1 MTINLT
7 REDFEQAIKSGASVF
22 EGNTILDTGK
32 PSGRYYR
39 FIRVPLANGEHKVDA
54 LYGQRFYGTLEN
66 KPVTFNQ
73 EIRFLCLVVDNAKT
87 VNETQDFK
95 TILCRS
101 SFTSDSVI
109 EEMAQKL
116 FDMFRENVTEE
127 DKKKILKGSHYD
139 KIARQNAFCRIIKG
153 YKNYRSPIDSIVDEI
168 GNGSCFGLTSTNAD
182 ELVVDYL
189 ANPTGWAERTIEK
202 IKKANSGQH
211 GRLYGITLAVVE
223 ELTEEYKPMQLW
235 QDNLNESEDHIRYST
250 NNLVSPPL
258 ALIGETYISDE
269 SYFHKWLVAQGGNEL
284 LERASITID
293 VDVIYAYDNVN
304 KVEKSSEDGEVHGVL
319 INSTM
324 YLRESEI
331 KQVAR
336 LIKDEKL
343 RNRVLTLM
351 RSHRRIV
358 SAPEKENRSIR
369 EIASAQMLGQ
379 G

>member
-87 VNETQDFK
+87 VNETMDFK
-95 TILCRS
+95 TIFCRS

-223 ELTEEYKPMQLW
+223 ELTEEYKLQLATECGL
-235 QDNLNESEDHIRYST
+235 QVTTDVREGLNQMCNYSDFVEQQGIVKGRAEGYVESLSASVA
-250 NNLVSPPL
+250 NLVRS
-258 ALIGETYISDE
+258 GT
-269 SYFHKWLVAQGGNEL
+269 
-284 LERASITID
+284 
-293 VDVIYAYDNVN
+293 
-304 KVEKSSEDGEVHGVL
+304 
-319 INSTM
+319 
-324 YLRESEI
+324 
-331 KQVAR
+331 
-336 LIKDEKL
+336 
-343 RNRVLTLM
+343 LTLDAALDVLQ
-351 RSHRRIV
+351 V
-358 SAPEKENRSIR
+358 SDDIRATVKENA
-369 EIASAQMLGQ
+369 EKALNQ
-379 G
+379 

>member
-22 EGNTILDTGK
+22 EGNTIPDTGK

-54 LYGQRFYGTLEN
+54 LYGQRFYGIREN

-95 TILCRS
+95 TIFCRS

-202 IKKANSGQH
+202 IKKANSGRP

-223 ELTEEYKPMQLW
+223 ELTEEYMRKY
-235 QDNLNESEDHIRYST
+235 N
-250 NNLVSPPL
+250 SPNTQ
-258 ALIGETYISDE
+258 A
-269 SYFHKWLVAQGGNEL
+269 
-284 LERASITID
+284 
-293 VDVIYAYDNVN
+293 
-304 KVEKSSEDGEVHGVL
+304 
-319 INSTM
+319 
-324 YLRESEI
+324 
-331 KQVAR
+331 
-336 LIKDEKL
+336 
-343 RNRVLTLM
+343 
-351 RSHRRIV
+351 
-358 SAPEKENRSIR
+358 
-369 EIASAQMLGQ
+369 
-379 G
+379 

>member
-22 EGNTILDTGK
+22 EGNTIPDTGK

-54 LYGQRFYGTLEN
+54 LYGQRFYGTLEK

-95 TILCRS
+95 TIFCRS

-127 DKKKILKGSHYD
+127 DKKILKGSHYD

-189 ANPTGWAERTIEK
+189 ANPTGWPERTMEK
-202 IKKANSGQH
+202 IKKANSGH
-211 GRLYGITLAVVE
+211 
-223 ELTEEYKPMQLW
+223 M
-235 QDNLNESEDHIRYST
+235 
-250 NNLVSPPL
+250 
-258 ALIGETYISDE
+258 
-269 SYFHKWLVAQGGNEL
+269 
-284 LERASITID
+284 
-293 VDVIYAYDNVN
+293 
-304 KVEKSSEDGEVHGVL
+304 
-319 INSTM
+319 
-324 YLRESEI
+324 
-331 KQVAR
+331 
-336 LIKDEKL
+336 
-343 RNRVLTLM
+343 
-351 RSHRRIV
+351 
-358 SAPEKENRSIR
+358 
-369 EIASAQMLGQ
+369 
-379 G
+379 